1 MNRKLLIILIVVV
14 VLVAGFLV
22 WWFLQNQQNEVK
34 PKSVEDII
42 ANQSLEDLLVGEEAR
57 VWKYENG
64 ADSSTLELLKQGNG
78 ATVDDFISNL
88 LASRFKGT
96 WKFVSD
102 SKGQHL
108 VVDGEVTEGSNVGQ
122 KAKLVFSCIEVVR
135 QEEFAKEF
143 SAVLSVDTPS
153 CDGERTTYRPF

>member
-1 MNRKLLIILIVVV
+1 MSRKLLIILIVVII
-14 VLVAGFLV
+14 LVAGFLV
-22 WWFLQNQQNEVK
+22 WWFLQNQTGEK
-34 PKSVEDII
+34 TRSVEDII
-42 ANQSLEDLLVGEEAR
+42 ANQSLEDLLVGEEGSS
-57 VWKYENG
+57 WKYESG
-64 ADSSTLELLKQGNG
+64 SDSSTLELLKQGNG

-122 KAKLVFSCIEVVR
+122 KAKLVFSCIEVIR
-135 QEEFAKEF
+135 QEEFPKEF